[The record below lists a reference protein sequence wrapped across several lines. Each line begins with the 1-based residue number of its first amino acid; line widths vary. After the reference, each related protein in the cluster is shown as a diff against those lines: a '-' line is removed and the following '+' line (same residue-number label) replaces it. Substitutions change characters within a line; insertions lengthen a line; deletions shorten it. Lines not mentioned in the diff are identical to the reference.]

1 MQLSRSEQATLHFY
15 QWEQRGRGYY
25 LFETPV
31 DIEPPYVPFSRQA
44 YTPQSTYDDGRDPSL
59 LTQVIGLFKEK
70 KEEEVS
76 QGIEVVPKYLNI
88 KEVPERTTLVLSFSS
103 NYNISPLNIQY
114 FLNTLSFSQHS
125 ISFEILATN
134 KQIQIQIVCSNE
146 DVAHIKSQ
154 IRAYFPSVIIS
165 KTESTEFPFDN
176 ARDIAISDFGLNEE
190 YMRPIA
196 ISDNYT
202 IDPLTSIIA
211 SLELLQEEEI
221 ALIQTIFKGVSSP
234 IAKDVIDSVSDG
246 RGGSFFSD
254 SPEMLTC
261 AKEKVSHPLF
271 SVIQRIAVQGINN
284 QRSEYLANH
293 IINQV
298 SSTTRSNYNKLIPL
312 SNEGYKYDFHWYNVY
327 HRTSNRLGF
336 ILNTKE
342 LATLV
347 HYPNSS
353 VVSELLKSNTQ
364 TTRAI
369 PIAFQNLKYSL
380 GINLHNNKEVTVTV
394 SDDHKVRHSHII
406 GSTGTGK
413 STLLI
418 NMVVDD
424 MNQGN
429 GVFLFDPHGDIVED
443 VIARVPDHRIDDVI
457 LIDPSDTDFPIGFN
471 LLHAPTELEKIVL
484 SSDIVEVFKRYATA
498 WGDTMTSVLSQA
510 VNTFLESSEG
520 GTLIELKRFLLED
533 KFRAEILRSVL
544 DTSIQYYWKNEYPM
558 VKKRIAPLITRI
570 DTFLRPKIVRYMLAQ
585 KSGMDFK
592 ECIEDKKIVLFKL
605 PQGLIGEENSNL
617 LGSLFLSKINQ
628 VAFSRQSL
636 HKQERF
642 PFYVYIDECHNYIN
656 NQSIL
661 SILSGARKYGL
672 GLVLAHQDLTQID
685 NPKVLNSVLSN
696 PSIRIC
702 FRVGDNDARK
712 LADGFTHFE
721 VNDLQ
726 QLQTGQ
732 AIMRVGGANND
743 WNIATQRIEGIE
755 TSIYNEKRKEI
766 VTQSRNQYGQRKE
779 DIEEILNNSFGQWRE
794 TEKIQEQQKP
804 KTVVAKKSQ
813 ESVIYKEE
821 SNEVSEDVK
830 KELIEREEESNTIR
844 EHRYI
849 QQIIK
854 KLGQE
859 RGFQATIEKETRT
872 GGRVDAVLQ
881 RDHLIIAFE
890 VSVTNKADY
899 EVKNIK
905 KCIDEKIEQ
914 IIVVSSNAKHLLSIE
929 KLANE
934 KIPKNELKKVT
945 FISPSEIPSLLDNF
959 SHPVEMKQEV
969 IKGFRVT
976 TDFEHTNI
984 NDSKSIREHIVKR
997 LFRKK

>member
-1 MQLSRSEQATLHFY
+1 METSLSEKATIDFY
-15 QWEQRGRGYY
+15 QWELLGRGYY
-25 LFETPV
+25 LSQTPV
-31 DIEPPYVPFSRQA
+31 DIEPPYIPFSRNQFDSPA
-44 YTPQSTYDDGRDPSL
+44 GHDDGRVPSVFTQL
-59 LTQVIGLFKEK
+59 LNLFKGTNGQED
-70 KEEEVS
+70 
-76 QGIEVVPKYLNI
+76 INEVVEIIPKYLEVE
-88 KEVPERTTLVLSFSS
+88 EVPKRTTLVLSFSR
-103 NYNISPLNIQY
+103 NYNISPLSTQQ
-114 FLNTLSFSQHS
+114 FLNTLSFSQHAV
-125 ISFEILATN
+125 SFEILATFEEI
-134 KQIQIQIVCSNE
+134 KIQIVCSQE
-146 DVAHIKSQ
+146 DVTNLESQ
-154 IRAYFPSVIIS
+154 LKAYFPSAIVV
-165 KTESTEFPFDN
+165 KTDTKLPFDDS
-176 ARDIAISDFGLNEE
+176 RDIAISDFGLDEE
-190 YMRPIA
+190 FMRPIA
-196 ISDNYT
+196 ISENYN
-202 IDPLTSIIA
+202 IDPLTSVIA
-211 SLELLQEEEI
+211 SLEQLQNGEV
-221 ALIQTIFKGVSSP
+221 AVIQTIFKGISTP
-234 IAKDVIDSVSDG
+234 IARDIVTSVSDG
-246 RGGSFFSD
+246 KGGSFFTD
-254 SPEMLTC
+254 APEMLVC
-261 AKEKVSHPLF
+261 AKEKVSQPLF
-271 SVIQRIAVQGINN
+271 SVVSRIAVQGVNDT
-284 QRSEYLANH
+284 RSELLSQN
-293 IINQV
+293 IINQI
-298 SSTTRSNYNKLIPL
+298 SGITRSRYNKLFPL
-312 SNEGYKYDFHWYNVY
+312 SNEGYKYDFHWYNLH

-353 VVSELLKSNTQ
+353 VVSKLLQSNLQ
-364 TTRAI
+364 TTRKV
-369 PIAFQNLKYSL
+369 PLTFQNSKYFL
-380 GINLHNNKEVTVTV
+380 GINDHNNQELDVMV
-394 SDDHKVRHSHII
+394 SDEHKVRHVHII

-413 STLLI
+413 STLLV
-418 NMVVDD
+418 NMICDD
-424 MNQGN
+424 MEQGN

-443 VIARVPDHRIDDVI
+443 VIARVPNFRMNDVV
-457 LIDPSDTDFPIGFN
+457 LVAPSDANFPIGFN

-484 SSDIVEVFKRYATA
+484 SSDIVEVFKRYATS

-533 KFRAEILRSVL
+533 KFRAEFLRNVE
-544 DTSIQYYWKNEYPM
+544 DASIQYYWENEYPM

-585 KSGMDFK
+585 KSGIDFK
-592 ECIEDKKIVLFKL
+592 TCIEDKKIVLFKL

-743 WNIATQRIEGIE
+743 WNLTTPLIESIE
-755 TSIYNEKRKEI
+755 ASVYNEKRKEI

-779 DIEEILNNSFGQWRE
+779 DIEEILNKSFGQSSE
-794 TEKIQEQQKP
+794 EVKIQKREKP
-804 KTVVAKKSQ
+804 KTAITQKPQ
-813 ESVIYKEE
+813 ELIIREEE
-821 SNEVSEDVK
+821 SNEVSEEVK
-830 KELIEREEESNTIR
+830 NELIEREEESKTIR
-844 EHRYI
+844 EHRYT

-859 RGFQATIEKETRT
+859 RGFQANIEKETKT
-872 GGRVDAVLQ
+872 GGRVDVVLQ
-881 RDHLIIAFE
+881 RNKLMIAFE

-905 KCIDEKIEQ
+905 KCIDEKVDL
-914 IIVVSSNAKHLLSIE
+914 VVMVSNNTKHLLSIE
-929 KLANE
+929 KLAIE
-934 KIPKNELKKVT
+934 KIPKSKLKKVK
-945 FISPSEIPSLLDNF
+945 FISPSEIPSLLDSF

-976 TDFEHTNI
+976 TNFENTTI
-984 NDSKSIREHIVKR
+984 SDSKSIREHIVKR

>member
-1 MQLSRSEQATLHFY
+1 MSLSEQATIDFY
-15 QWEQRGRGYY
+15 QWELLGRGYY
-25 LFETPV
+25 LAQTPV
-31 DIEPPYVPFSRQA
+31 NIESTYIPFSRNQFA
-44 YTPQSTYDDGRDPSL
+44 HPKGHDDGKVPSMF
-59 LTQVIGLFKEK
+59 TQLFNLFKET
-70 KEEEVS
+70 KEKEDTN
-76 QGIEVVPKYLNI
+76 EVVEITPKYLEVE
-88 KEVPERTTLVLSFSS
+88 EVPKRTTLVLSFSG
-103 NYNISPLNIQY
+103 NYNISSLSTQQ

-125 ISFEILATN
+125 VSFEILATWEEI
-134 KQIQIQIVCSNE
+134 KIQIVCSHE
-146 DVAHIKSQ
+146 DVTNIESQ
-154 IRAYFPSVIIS
+154 VKAYFPSVIVIKTDS
-165 KTESTEFPFDN
+165 KLPFDDS
-176 ARDIAISDFGLNEE
+176 RDIAISDFGLNEE
-190 YMRPIA
+190 FMRPIA
-196 ISDNYT
+196 ISENYN
-202 IDPLTSIIA
+202 IDPLTSVIA
-211 SLELLQEEEI
+211 SLEQLQKGEV
-221 ALIQTIFKGVSSP
+221 AVIQTIFKGISTP
-234 IAKDVIDSVSDG
+234 IAKDIVTSVSDG
-246 RGGSFFSD
+246 RGGSFFTD
-254 SPEMLTC
+254 APEMLVC
-261 AKEKVSHPLF
+261 AKEKVSQPLF
-271 SVIQRIAVQGINN
+271 SVVSRIAVQGINDI
-284 QRSEYLANH
+284 RSEFLAQN
-293 IINQV
+293 IINQIGGI
-298 SSTTRSNYNKLIPL
+298 TRSNYNKLIPL
-312 SNEGYKYDFHWYNVY
+312 SNEGYKYDFHWYNLH

-353 VVSELLKSNTQ
+353 VVSSLLRKNLR
-364 TTRAI
+364 TTRAV
-369 PIAFQNLKYSL
+369 PVPFQNAKYFL
-380 GINLHNNKEVTVTV
+380 GINIHNNQEAEVMV
-394 SDDHKVRHSHII
+394 SDEHKVRHTHII

-413 STLLI
+413 STLLV
-418 NMVVDD
+418 NMICDD
-424 MNQGN
+424 MEQGN

-443 VIARVPDHRIDDVI
+443 VVARVPDYRMKDVI
-457 LIDPSDTDFPIGFN
+457 LFDPSDANFPIGFN

-484 SSDIVEVFKRYATA
+484 SSDIVEVFKRYATS
-498 WGDTMTSVLSQA
+498 WGDTMTSVLSQV

-533 KFRAEILRSVL
+533 KFRAEFLRNVE
-544 DTSIQYYWKNEYPM
+544 DASIQYYWENEYPM

-585 KSGMDFK
+585 KSGIDFK
-592 ECIEDKKIVLFKL
+592 TCIEDKKIVLFKL

-636 HKQERF
+636 QKQERF

-743 WNIATQRIEGIE
+743 WNVITQRIESIE
-755 TSIYNEKRKEI
+755 ASVYDEKRKE
-766 VTQSRNQYGQRKE
+766 VLTQSRNQYGQRKE
-779 DIEEILNNSFGQWRE
+779 NIEEVLSKSFGQSSE
-794 TEKIQEQQKP
+794 EVKIQKREKP
-804 KTVVAKKSQ
+804 KTTITQKPQ
-813 ESVIYKEE
+813 ESIIHKGELEISEE
-821 SNEVSEDVK
+821 VK
-830 KELIEREEESNTIR
+830 KELIEREEESKTVR

-859 RGFQATIEKETRT
+859 RGFQATIEKETKK
-872 GGRVDAVLQ
+872 GGRVDVVLQ
-881 RDHLIIAFE
+881 RDRLMIAFE

-899 EVKNIK
+899 EVKNIE
-905 KCIDEKIEQ
+905 KCIDEKVDL
-914 IIVVSSNAKHLLSIE
+914 IVMVSNNAKHLLNIE
-929 KLANE
+929 KLVIE
-934 KIPKNELKKVT
+934 KISKSKLKKVK
-945 FISPSEIPSLLDNF
+945 FISPSEIPSLLDSF

-976 TDFEHTNI
+976 TNFENTSVS
-984 NDSKSIREHIVKR
+984 DSKSIREHIVKR